1 MSDQLRRVRTNID
14 DFLATCD
21 KKGIPRDVVGAWI
34 ALPHYD
40 PELQAAISKKYRMG
54 VTTTREDCENNV
66 SIELETGRYGVL
78 STFAVTLNGSGYA
91 SRDEL
96 AREVTGVLADY
107 GLNVQTR
114 DRNKEAWEILH
125 RLSAQ

>member
-1 MSDQLRRVRTNID
+1 MSDQLKRVRTYID

-34 ALPHYD
+34 ALPRYD
-40 PELQAAISKKYRMG
+40 PELQAAISKRYKMG
-54 VTTTREDCENNV
+54 FTATREDCENNV
-66 SIELETGRYGVL
+66 SVELETGRYGVL
-78 STFAVTLNGSGYA
+78 STFAVTLNDSGYV

-96 AREVTGVLADY
+96 AREVVGVLADY
-107 GLNVQTR
+107 GLNTQTR

-125 RLSAQ
+125 RLSGE